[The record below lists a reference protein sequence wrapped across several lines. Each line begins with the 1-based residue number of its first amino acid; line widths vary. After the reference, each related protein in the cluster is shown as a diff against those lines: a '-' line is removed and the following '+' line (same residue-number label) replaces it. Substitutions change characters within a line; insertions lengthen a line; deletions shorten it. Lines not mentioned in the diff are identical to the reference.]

1 MMTKFLLDFEVFH
14 HEIIWLNSL
23 YMAPC
28 FNGKNLFLKLFD
40 DL

>member
-1 MMTKFLLDFEVFH
+1 MMTKFLLEFEVFH

-23 YMAPC
+23 YMAFF
-28 FNGKNLFLKLFD
+28 FNGKILFLKLFD